1 MTALAELLQPMTKK
15 RNIVVSLLLFFLLLT
30 GIRIVWIA
38 LQAIPDHPIAV
49 QGRLDLRGWDFAS
62 QKPITLDGEWE
73 FYPNTLLMPHNG
85 VVPDSGAKGSFI
97 QVPGEWNS
105 ALSPSAPTAYGFGT
119 YRLRIA
125 LDQAPGQT
133 FGIRITDLPTSSALY
148 VNGKL
153 RASSGQPA

>member
-62 QKPITLDGEWE
+62 QKSCL
-73 FYPNTLLMPHNG
+73 
-85 VVPDSGAKGSFI
+85 
-97 QVPGEWNS
+97 
-105 ALSPSAPTAYGFGT
+105 
-119 YRLRIA
+119 
-125 LDQAPGQT
+125 
-133 FGIRITDLPTSSALY
+133 
-148 VNGKL
+148 
-153 RASSGQPA
+153 